1 VNGRNEKLQAAET
14 AHEAAKKRA
23 KDAVCLTLISFW
35 LRHCTAMQTVTGW
48 QLMLLCVA
56 RL

>member
-1 VNGRNEKLQAAET
+1 MNGRNEKLQAAET

-23 KDAVCLTLISFW
+23 KDAVRLTLISFW